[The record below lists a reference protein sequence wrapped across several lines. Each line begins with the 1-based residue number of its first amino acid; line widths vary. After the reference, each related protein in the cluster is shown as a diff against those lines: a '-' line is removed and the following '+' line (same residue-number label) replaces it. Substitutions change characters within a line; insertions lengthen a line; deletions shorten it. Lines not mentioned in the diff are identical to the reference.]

1 MKRDVLGAPLWVCFG
16 ALSQGLQPPRTH
28 YVVNYRPEEAM
39 YIIPQGDLVRRH
51 RRRRHTPAATHP
63 PPHTRRHT
71 PAATLPL
78 HCRRTA
84 AAPLCGLC
92 TLRPSSST
100 RAAAHASGG
109 GGPHD

>member
-51 RRRRHTPAATHP
+51 RRRRHTPAAT
-63 PPHTRRHT
+63 
-71 PAATLPL
+71 LPL

>member
-63 PPHTRRHT
+63 PPHCRCT
-71 PAATLPL
+71 AAALPL
-78 HCRRTA
+78 HHSA
-84 AAPLCGLC
+84 ACALCGLC